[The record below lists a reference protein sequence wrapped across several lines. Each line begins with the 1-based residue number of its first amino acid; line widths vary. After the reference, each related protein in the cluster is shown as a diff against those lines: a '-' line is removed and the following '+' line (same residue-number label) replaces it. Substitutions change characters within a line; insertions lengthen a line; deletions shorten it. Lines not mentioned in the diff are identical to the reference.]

1 MARERPPRPRSAPAP
16 SDVPAGSGDPG
27 RAPAAIPF
35 VGLTGGIGAGK
46 SEALAALERLGAATL
61 STDAVVHELYASP
74 EVRDAVVERWGPEM
88 APSGV
93 VDRPAV
99 ARAAFASPED
109 RAWLEGLLWPRVGE
123 RIAAWR
129 EELAQRRPPPR
140 AAVIEVPLLFES
152 GMEGGFDATVAV
164 VADEA
169 VRAERAGVRGHEAL
183 EERGARQL
191 SQEEKAR
198 RADHL
203 VVNDGSLEDLE
214 AKLSLILGKLA
225 P

>member
-1 MARERPPRPRSAPAP
+1 
-16 SDVPAGSGDPG
+16 
-27 RAPAAIPF
+27 
-35 VGLTGGIGAGK
+35 
-46 SEALAALERLGAATL
+46 
-61 STDAVVHELYASP
+61 VVHELYASP
-74 EVRDAVVERWGPEM
+74 EVRDAVVERWGPDM
-88 APSGV
+88 APGGT

-99 ARAAFASPED
+99 ARAAFASPDD

-129 EELAQRRPPPR
+129 EELAQRTPPPR

-152 GMEGGFDATVAV
+152 GMDGAFDATVAV
-164 VADEA
+164 VADES
-169 VRAERAGVRGHEAL
+169 VRAERAGVRGHAAL

-198 RADHL
+198 RADHV

-214 AKLSLILGKLA
+214 AKLSAILGKLA